1 MGVTD
6 LRAPAQKTLQDASL
20 KEQLQQLRRTDNW
33 SNLVYLVRT
42 WVYLAL
48 VIGAVVAFDRYRLAQ
63 DWSWLWTVPGAL
75 LAVILIGAGQHQ
87 LSALSHEAV
96 HHILFRNRYWN
107 ELASDL
113 FCMFPMF
120 SSTHHYRLQHLAHH
134 QFVNDP
140 VRDPD
145 ISQLQT
151 SGHWLSFPVT
161 KPQFLRALLKQLWLP
176 NLVRFIRIRAQ
187 YNATGT
193 DKNPYLRKGVKQRKL
208 AVGVGMIYLLLQV
221 GLLTGLVWFDQPFWL
236 AILPP
241 ACFAAVAVFYAVL
254 PQRFYHQ
261 SRLQAVLPRRWQSVL
276 RVGFLTLVFNALAWI
291 TLLTG
296 VWAAVYYMLFWLLP
310 LLTSFSFFMI
320 LRQWVQHGNGDR
332 GWLTNTRIFFVSRFI
347 NFSVFPLGQDYH
359 LPHHLYAT
367 VPHYRLAR
375 LHQLLLEY
383 PEYQAQA
390 VEVHGYFVSP
400 ERPQV
405 HPTVLDVLGPA
416 YAPKEFHG
424 VSIDNSVLEDCVV
437 EEKNEILKEGEREQ
451 TRLAEEARRR

>member
-1 MGVTD
+1 MASTETMVS
-6 LRAPAQKTLQDASL
+6 RKKSLQDADL
-20 KEQLQQLRRTDNW
+20 KEQLQQLRRTDNT

-42 WVYLAL
+42 WLYFAL
-48 VIGAVVAFDRYRLAQ
+48 VIGAAIAFDRYRLAQ
-63 DWSWLWTVPGAL
+63 DWSWLWSVPVAV
-75 LAVILIGAGQHQ
+75 LAIILVGAGQHQ

-96 HHILFRNRYWN
+96 HHILFRNRTWN

-151 SGHWLSFPVT
+151 SGHWLSFPLT
-161 KPQFLRALLKQLWLP
+161 RNQFLRALLKQLWLP
-176 NLVRFIRIRAQ
+176 NLIRFIRIRAQ

-193 DKNPYLRKGVKQRKL
+193 DKNPYMRKGVKAPKL
-208 AVGVGMIYLLLQV
+208 AIRVGMLYLLTQV
-221 GLLTGLVWFDQPFWL
+221 ALLTGLTWYDQPLWL

-241 ACFAAVAVFYAVL
+241 ACFLAVALFYAYL

-261 SRLQAVLPRRWQSVL
+261 SRLHPVLPQRWQSIL
-276 RVGFLTLVFNALAWI
+276 RIGFLTLVFNALAWI

-296 VWAAVYYMLFWLLP
+296 VWAAVYYFLFWLLP

-320 LRQWVQHGNGDR
+320 LRQWVQHGNADR
-332 GWLTNTRIFFVSRFI
+332 AWLTNTRIFFVSRFL

-375 LHQLLLEY
+375 LHQILLEY
-383 PEYQAQA
+383 PEYQEQA
-390 VEVHGYFVSP
+390 IEVHGYFVSP
-400 ERPQV
+400 EHPQV
-405 HPTVLDVLGPA
+405 HPTVVDVLGPA
-416 YAPKEFHG
+416 YAAKEFHG
-424 VSIDNSVLEDCVV
+424 VHIDNTVLEDCVV
-437 EEKNEILKEGEREQ
+437 EEKNEILKEGEQEKH
-451 TRLAEEARRR
+451 RLAEQARQA

>member
-1 MGVTD
+1 
-6 LRAPAQKTLQDASL
+6 
-20 KEQLQQLRRTDNW
+20 
-33 SNLVYLVRT
+33 
-42 WVYLAL
+42 
-48 VIGAVVAFDRYRLAQ
+48 
-63 DWSWLWTVPGAL
+63 
-75 LAVILIGAGQHQ
+75 
-87 LSALSHEAV
+87 V
-96 HHILFRNRYWN
+96 HHILFRNRMWN

-113 FCMFPMF
+113 LCMFPIF

-161 KPQFLRALLKQLWLP
+161 KQQFLRALLKQLWLP
-176 NLVRFIRIRAQ
+176 NLIRFIRIRAQ

-193 DKNPYLRKGVKQRKL
+193 DKNPYMRKGVKLPKL
-208 AVGVGMIYLLLQV
+208 AIRVGVLYLLLQV
-221 GLLTGLVWFDQPFWL
+221 GLLTGLVWYEQPLGL
-236 AILPP
+236 AVLPP
-241 ACFAAVAVFYAVL
+241 ACWLAVSLFYAFL

-261 SRLQAVLPRRWQSVL
+261 SRLHSVLPQRWQSVL
-276 RVGFLTLVFNALAWI
+276 RVTFLTLVFNALAWI

-296 VWAAVYYMLFWLLP
+296 VWAAVYYLLLWLLP
-310 LLTSFSFFMI
+310 LLTSFAFFMI

-332 GWLTNTRIFFVSRFI
+332 GWLTNTRIFFVSDFI

-375 LHQLLLEY
+375 LHQVLLEY
-383 PEYQAQA
+383 PEYREQAI
-390 VEVHGYFVSP
+390 EVHGYFVSP

-405 HPTVLDVLGPA
+405 HPTVLDVLGPG
-416 YAPKEFHG
+416 YAAREFHG
-424 VSIDNSVLEDCVV
+424 VHIDNTVLEDCVV
-437 EEKNEILKEGEREQ
+437 EEKNEILKEGEQEKRRLTEQAREAG
-451 TRLAEEARRR
+451 L